1 MAEGPVGV
9 GIVGNLGGKALP
21 AETLGGAG
29 WCCLLVERV
38 GTECA
43 PLGGPAAMVPAE
55 SYKVPHGPWFV
66 IAFIMAIRWH
76 QETWSPWPV

>member
-1 MAEGPVGV
+1 M
-9 GIVGNLGGKALP
+9 
-21 AETLGGAG
+21 
-29 WCCLLVERV
+29 

-76 QETWSPWPV
+76 QETWSPWPVSRSRAGGETLKERARLN